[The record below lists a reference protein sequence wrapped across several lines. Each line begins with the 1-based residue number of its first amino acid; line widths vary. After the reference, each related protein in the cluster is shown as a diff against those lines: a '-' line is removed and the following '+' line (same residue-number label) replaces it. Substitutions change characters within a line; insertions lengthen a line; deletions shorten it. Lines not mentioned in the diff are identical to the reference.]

1 MGAHGR
7 KPIHPYCSAYARRCD
22 LSLARESRAS
32 ARFACDP
39 SERRSRGRAGQGNH
53 QHLQVVASVEPINKG
68 LRRSA
73 PSPVRAESKAIYTR
87 ALRPAGASTTLPC
100 MHACI
105 DCTWSGDYCR
115 YTSQGIN
122 AFIHVPPEGS
132 QDGLK
137 TRSTSCIGQ

>member
-100 MHACI
+100 MHAL
-105 DCTWSGDYCR
+105 T
-115 YTSQGIN
+115 
-122 AFIHVPPEGS
+122 AP
-132 QDGLK
+132 GLVTTVD
-137 TRSTSCIGQ
+137 TRPKAYMHSYMCPQRGVKMD